1 MQRNRLGTVLDSAT
15 RGAGTL
21 IARGNTSWHRVVGV
35 MLVLVAPAGCHAGT
49 VTFSP
54 QRLPEATSGQAYSA
68 TIVVRGNETPVNAIY
83 LAEGRLP
90 SGLALSYQ
98 RLDSAATISGTPRDP
113 GQYVFTIE
121 ATCLGTNRSGQ
132 QGRQV
137 DTLVVR

>member
-1 MQRNRLGTVLDSAT
+1 
-15 RGAGTL
+15 
-21 IARGNTSWHRVVGV
+21 

-90 SGLALSYQ
+90 SGLTLSHQ
-98 RLDSAATISGTPRDP
+98 RLDSAATISGTPREP
-113 GQYVFTIE
+113 GRYVFIIE
-121 ATCLGTNRSGQ
+121 AACLGTNRSGQ